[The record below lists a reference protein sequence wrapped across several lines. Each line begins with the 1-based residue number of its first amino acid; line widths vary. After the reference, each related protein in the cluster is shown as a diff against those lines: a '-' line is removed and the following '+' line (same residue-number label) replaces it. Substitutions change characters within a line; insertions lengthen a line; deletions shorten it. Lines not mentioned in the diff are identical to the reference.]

1 MDFKEDIGARRL
13 GLLGLSHSHQVVG
26 AVVLGC
32 LEREGDHLSKF
43 VITTLLFCGIL
54 IYKPSSFYGN
64 ETIQSLILA
73 IIRGIHQSWG

>member
-13 GLLGLSHSHQVVG
+13 ALLGLSHSHQVVGAVVVG

-43 VITTLLFCGIL
+43 VITTLLFCGINL
-54 IYKPSSFYGN
+54 
-64 ETIQSLILA
+64 
-73 IIRGIHQSWG
+73 

>member
-13 GLLGLSHSHQVVG
+13 SWGCHTPIKWWVQLC
-26 AVVLGC
+26 LGC
-32 LEREGDHLSKF
+32 LDSEGDHISKF

-64 ETIQSLILA
+64 ETIQQLTLA
-73 IIRGIHQSWG
+73 IIRRIHQSWG